1 MILSLLIK
9 VIFLDCIVKGSFMT
23 SECSQTFV
31 FFRRQL
37 CPFRNREQNFKS
49 ESSYFATWV
58 KGLYRKDSVVS
69 SRHSSR
75 QPFRGPSATPR
86 NLRMCVRLV
95 TLPLQASTCTKQA
108 WGWTVWR
115 TFIQIRE
122 NRYLFFVVVM
132 SYECI
137 LNCVPFFIIYA
148 LTIPIPPSPS
158 VGNLV
163 LRSFQSSESSG
174 IIPCFREPQWPE
186 ELLLQGSSLLAHT
199 AWEVT
204 DLAVRSFQM
213 ESWLL
218 ILCLLLL
225 RTFEITLSCHLVFI
239 IAGLFWI
246 LGVPSTEVIGDLLTV
261 CTWAQIMF
269 RFLDTSHKVSWT
281 WFEVKVCGVIAFC
294 REGTRAREKNEC
306 PQVPLP

>member
-1 MILSLLIK
+1 M
-9 VIFLDCIVKGSFMT
+9 
-23 SECSQTFV
+23 
-31 FFRRQL
+31 FFRGQL
-37 CPFRNREQNFKS
+37 CPFRNREQNFKL

-58 KGLYRKDSVVS
+58 KGLYWKDSVVS

-86 NLRMCVRLV
+86 NLRMCTRLV
-95 TLPLQASTCTKQA
+95 MLPLQASTCTKQA

-163 LRSFQSSESSG
+163 LRSFQSSESGG

-186 ELLLQGSSLLAHT
+186 ELLLQGSSLLAEK
-199 AWEVT
+199 AWEGT
-204 DLAVRSFQM
+204 DLAVRKFSDGKLAFDTMFISIENIWNHPQP
-213 ESWLL
+213 SPSVYNSRSLL
-218 ILCLLLL
+218 NFRSAFHRSDRGPVDCLHMG
-225 RTFEITLSCHLVFI
+225 TNY
-239 IAGLFWI
+239 
-246 LGVPSTEVIGDLLTV
+246 VPFS
-261 CTWAQIMF
+261 
-269 RFLDTSHKVSWT
+269 RH
-281 WFEVKVCGVIAFC
+281 
-294 REGTRAREKNEC
+294 
-306 PQVPLP
+306 